1 MPRQQEIENND
12 ITGVPVVGQPGPD
25 RIRGM
30 KNIAMTLYI
39 LLLATAPVY
48 AADALDE
55 KALIEGIDDSA
66 KVLDLEVPE
75 WFTPS
80 FLNLKDD
87 LKLALSQG
95 KKGIIVYFGQKDCA
109 YCEQFLKVNFG
120 SDIETVNYTREH
132 FNVIA
137 LDIWGSREVTDFAD
151 TVMTEAELAEF
162 EETNF
167 TPSFIFY
174 TEDGVEALRIRG
186 YMPPYQFRAA
196 MEYVVDDYYKKET
209 LRDYMRRAN
218 PPETYS
224 LAPLNPEPFFDQP
237 PYILDRRMGA
247 KGPLAVFF
255 EQSDCHACDILHS
268 EPLHDEKTLELLDHF
283 YAVQLDMW
291 GNTPVITPK
300 GKKLT
305 AREWADE
312 LGIFFAPSIVFFDET
327 GDEVFRVDSVVRLY
341 RLRSILEYVLYK
353 GYFTTPSLQRW
364 RERTRERIPL
374 YLQNPPAP

>member
-1 MPRQQEIENND
+1 
-12 ITGVPVVGQPGPD
+12 
-25 RIRGM
+25 
-30 KNIAMTLYI
+30 MTLYI
-39 LLLATAPVY
+39 LLLAATQLY

-87 LKLALSQG
+87 LKLAQSQG

-137 LDIWGSREVTDFAD
+137 LDIWGSREVTDFAG

-291 GNTPVITPK
+291 SNTPVITPK

-364 RERTRERIPL
+364 REKTRERIPL
-374 YLQNPPAP
+374 YLQNPPAQ